1 VVRILIELTSRPD
14 HQNGCASDYWISWHQ
29 FPFDRRLRKAFEVA
43 AVGLGRDLDTKLSLH
58 SFGLNETFFRCDE
71 TLPKQ
76 KGSIIAP
83 VCRLF
88 LEGVTMFE
96 FVIAV
101 AVLSS
106 VAIFFAHAVETFLTR

>member
-1 VVRILIELTSRPD
+1 
-14 HQNGCASDYWISWHQ
+14 
-29 FPFDRRLRKAFEVA
+29 
-43 AVGLGRDLDTKLSLH
+43 LDTKLSLH

-76 KGSIIAP
+76 KVSILR
-83 VCRLF
+83 VCGLF